1 MHDMHQ
7 SDITSDGNFHCKPAG
22 RRCEPL
28 NATLHYMNYSDDP
41 FFFLFS
47 KLLCCIEA
55 VFLTFTSCCSYFG
68 SLPVIYTSFAFL
80 Q

>member
-28 NATLHYMNYSDDP
+28 NATLHYMNYSDGLTH
-41 FFFLFS
+41 FFF
-47 KLLCCIEA
+47 
-55 VFLTFTSCCSYFG
+55 VF
-68 SLPVIYTSFAFL
+68 
-80 Q
+80 

>member
-22 RRCEPL
+22 CRCGPL
-28 NATLHYMNYSDDP
+28 NATLHYMNYSDGLSH

-55 VFLTFTSCCSYFG
+55 VFLTFTSCCSYF
-68 SLPVIYTSFAFL
+68 
-80 Q
+80 

>member
-28 NATLHYMNYSDDP
+28 NATLHYMNYSDGLTL
-41 FFFLFS
+41 FFCFCFLSCYVVSRQFS
-47 KLLCCIEA
+47 
-55 VFLTFTSCCSYFG
+55 
-68 SLPVIYTSFAFL
+68 
-80 Q
+80 